1 MYHRGRK
8 IASKNF
14 FTILPSRD
22 YTSPC
27 VEALLAG
34 CHVMHNDAAR
44 PAANTCT
51 QTLLRIEQQFLSL
64 FKKMARCGIRPA
76 PQKGGKEKKER
87 ERGRQ
92 LRAGGQGGWGGHSR
106 RHHPHRKPAGSDSSP
121 QNVSSTL
128 ARWGPHRLRPIVVS
142 IELMD

>member
-22 YTSPC
+22 YNSPC

-51 QTLLRIEQQFLSL
+51 QTLLRIEQQFSSL

-76 PQKGGKEKKER
+76 PQKGGKEKKRER
-87 ERGRQ
+87 ERVRQ
-92 LRAGGQGGWGGHSR
+92 LRAGGQGGWGVIRAATTPTASR
-106 RHHPHRKPAGSDSSP
+106 QDQTRPPKTFR
-121 QNVSSTL
+121 
-128 ARWGPHRLRPIVVS
+128 ARWHAGGPI
-142 IELMD
+142 D

>member
-51 QTLLRIEQQFLSL
+51 QTLLRIEQQFSSL
-64 FKKMARCGIRPA
+64 FKKMARCV
-76 PQKGGKEKKER
+76 QKDTVGARDQTCPPKRRQRKKER

-92 LRAGGQGGWGGHSR
+92 LRAGGQGGWGVIRTATTPTTSR
-106 RHHPHRKPAGSDSSP
+106 QDQTRPPKTFEHAG
-121 QNVSSTL
+121 
-128 ARWGPHRLRPIVVS
+128 AG
-142 IELMD
+142 